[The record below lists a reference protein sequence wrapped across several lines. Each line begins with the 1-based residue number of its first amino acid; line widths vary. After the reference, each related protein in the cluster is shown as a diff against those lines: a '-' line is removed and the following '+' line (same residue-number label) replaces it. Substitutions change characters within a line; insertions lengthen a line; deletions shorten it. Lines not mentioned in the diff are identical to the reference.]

1 EIRIELYSGLRVEYY
16 STKRGLAIRRY
27 ILAALPAIIA
37 PYSSGTILT
46 LVNNPPID
54 RDLIFFPNSLLL
66 SGSIIRDCFYI
77 TVFNSSNCLIS
88 FKRKEKISDP
98 VPPIN
103 IPDPIPNIPE
113 IEGEYSV
120 KIYTLNYNLAFKSYY
135 SSYRV

>member
-1 EIRIELYSGLRVEYY
+1 EIRIELYSGLQIEYY
-16 STKRGLAIRRY
+16 STKRGPAIRRRV
-27 ILAALPAIIA
+27 LAASPAIIT

-66 SGSIIRDCFYI
+66 SGSIIYDYFYV
-77 TVFNSSNCLIS
+77 TVFNSSNRLIS

-103 IPDPIPNIPE
+103 IPDPIPNILE
-113 IEGEYSV
+113 IEGEYGV
-120 KIYTLNYNLAFKSYY
+120 KIYTLNYDLASKVNYEL
-135 SSYRV
+135 